1 MCHSVKTNF
10 MSRTSVILVIL
21 GIVVILAGIAF
32 ISLDLAGMGDT
43 HGFDPKDIGIIVVGL
58 ILLIIGA
65 VVRSRKP
72 SASIQS
78 QQPTTS

>member
-1 MCHSVKTNF
+1 MSKT
-10 MSRTSVILVIL
+10 STVLVIL
-21 GIVVILAGIAF
+21 GIIVIIAGIAA

-43 HGFDPKDIGIIVVGL
+43 HGFDPKDVGIIVVGL
-58 ILLIIGA
+58 ILVIIGA
-65 VVRSRKP
+65 LVRSRKT